1 MADEN
6 NALDLFNK
14 PVQLPNVA
22 ETPVNFAELKFFT
35 EHFIMR
41 WAVDILQGRK
51 RHSFEDALRAF
62 NRLGAYFEYG
72 GHRQHAH
79 SVWLIAVAFQNGI
92 EAASIP
98 PKALEEG
105 RLVLSKLKLDQRW
118 QETLSKYAEG

>member
-6 NALDLFNK
+6 SLELFSM
-14 PVQLPNVA
+14 PVSLPNIP
-22 ETPVNFAELKFFT
+22 ETPVDFTELKFLT

-41 WAVDILQGRK
+41 WAIDILQGRK
-51 RHSFEDALRAF
+51 RHNFAEALSAF
-62 NRLGAYFEYG
+62 KRLGPYFTYG

-92 EAASIP
+92 DAEHIP

-105 RLVLSKLKLDQRW
+105 RLVLAKLKTDQHW
-118 QETLSKYAEG
+118 VETLLKYAKDE